1 MADPISTQMTNEKT
15 VMTSSARTSM
25 LAGPELLVI
34 KTRRQKHDQELHHRI
49 HLALGLSLNVNF
61 YFHPPII
68 KTLNSLLL

>member
-1 MADPISTQMTNEKT
+1 
-15 VMTSSARTSM
+15 M